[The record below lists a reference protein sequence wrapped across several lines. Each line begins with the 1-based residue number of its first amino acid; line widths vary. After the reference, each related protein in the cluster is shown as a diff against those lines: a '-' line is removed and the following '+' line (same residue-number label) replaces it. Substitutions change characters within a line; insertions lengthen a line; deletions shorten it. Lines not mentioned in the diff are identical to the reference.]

1 MYGIA
6 SQKQA
11 PSAVSIGQEEVLAPF
26 AAIEHLV
33 ADRHTN
39 SLLEPPLHLLVRFDG
54 GMQGP
59 MPLRIL
65 HDQKGRPFVRNQVVP
80 TSARPFTQW
89 QTIVELVTTI
99 KSLTKSS
106 QVGFTSEP
114 YAKLFPHKTGSAVAA
129 DQIGGCYFRGPSVQR
144 SNGRYDTRSF
154 LFKLHELGAIPNIHP
169 RNSLSG
175 TLENRLQRVLRY
187 ELVGLERRRAV
198 IDLAYLLPRHIDR
211 WVFQMQQR
219 RPSHC
224 QDDIHI
230 HDRAGGKSRRAKFI
244 GQTYATEHLHRARIA
259 APHLRQTLRLRFSF

>member
-80 TSARPFTQW
+80 TSASPFPQW
-89 QTIVELVTTI
+89 QTFVEVVTPI

-114 YAKLFPHKTGSAVAA
+114 YAKLLPHKTGSAVAA
-129 DQIGGCYFRGPSVQR
+129 DQIGGRYFSGASVRRSKGPA
-144 SNGRYDTRSF
+144 DTWSI
-154 LFKLHELGAIPNIHP
+154 LFELHELGAIPNIHC

-175 TLENRLQRVLRY
+175 ALEHRLQRVLRN
-187 ELVGLERRRAV
+187 ELVGLERHRAV
-198 IDLAYLLPRHIDR
+198 IDLAYLLPHHIDR
-211 WVFQMQQR
+211 WVFQMQ
-219 RPSHC
+219 
-224 QDDIHI
+224 
-230 HDRAGGKSRRAKFI
+230 
-244 GQTYATEHLHRARIA
+244 
-259 APHLRQTLRLRFSF
+259 